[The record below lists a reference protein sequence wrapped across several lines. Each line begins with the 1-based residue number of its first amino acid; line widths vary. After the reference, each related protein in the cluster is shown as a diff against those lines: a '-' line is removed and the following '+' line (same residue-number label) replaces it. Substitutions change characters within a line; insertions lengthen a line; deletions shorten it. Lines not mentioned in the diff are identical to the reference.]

1 MNYFIDLN
9 IDKFDEDVIQSSL
22 PVLIY
27 FYSEDCPQCITFTP
41 IFERMAEKYNGY
53 MKFVKINREKD
64 RKLAENLKVKSNLTV
79 LFYKEGNEVCS
90 RLSGYISG
98 PELKK
103 AIETVIEGY
112 CHFKP
117 KERVNTD
124 VLIIGAGPAGLSA
137 AIYASRAK
145 LDTVVIDESMPGG
158 QVATTFNISNYP
170 GTNGVVRGYDLME
183 NMKRQAES
191 FNTRI
196 DDLSEII
203 EVNLEGDV
211 KHIISE
217 SVNYYAKTVIIATGA
232 KPRKL
237 PAKGSDDYN
246 GRGIH
251 YCATCDGALYQEADL
266 LVVGGGNS
274 AVEEAVFLTKFAKH
288 ISLVTRNDYLS
299 AAKGDQ
305 NELHKNPNIDI
316 MWNKNIIEVF
326 GENFLEGAIVEDRIT
341 NEKMEIKTEG
351 IFVYI
356 GMEPKTEFL
365 KNKIELDDLKYVK
378 VNSDMS
384 TNIKGVY
391 AAGDVVSKKIRQ
403 ISTAVGDGTVA
414 GIMVEKYI
422 NRVG

>member
-1 MNYFIDLN
+1 M
-9 IDKFDEDVIQSSL
+9 
-22 PVLIY
+22 
-27 FYSEDCPQCITFTP
+27 
-41 IFERMAEKYNGY
+41 
-53 MKFVKINREKD
+53 
-64 RKLAENLKVKSNLTV
+64 
-79 LFYKEGNEVCS
+79 
-90 RLSGYISG
+90 
-98 PELKK
+98 
-103 AIETVIEGY
+103 EGY